1 MSSVVSISPLLPPA
15 TAPVGLF
22 AGRHALAELAGIPPA
37 LLDDEAYLRDLVTR
51 AVTECGATLC
61 DLVSKRF
68 EPQGVTVL
76 ALLAE
81 SHASLHS
88 YPERGSVFVDVFTCG
103 DRADPQVAVDVLAA
117 GLHATHVNATIV
129 RRGLA

>member
-1 MSSVVSISPLLPPA
+1 MSLPVSISPLLPPA

-22 AGRHALAELAGIPPA
+22 AGRHALAEFGGIPSA
-37 LLDDEAYLRDLVTR
+37 LLDDEVFLRDLVTR
-51 AVTECGATLC
+51 AVVECGATLC

-68 EPQGVTVL
+68 LPQGVTVL

-88 YPERGSVFVDVFTCG
+88 YPELGSVFVDVFTCG
-103 DRADPQVAVDVLAA
+103 ERADPQVAIDALAA
-117 GLHATHVNATIV
+117 GLGATHVRSTIV